1 MKWPSNHTLMGIAG
15 FLGMGIGCS
24 GLYLHSKLQKTF
36 KQTVFVRESL
46 NMLRKHEA
54 AKYLLGKHCKQCPI
68 TVRISGQ
75 SHKHNIYLSG
85 TPIKDHNIQFHDT
98 ENNVYDDEKAISK
111 IPVKGPNGHGWYY
124 IRAEP
129 KGEGGTWVGVRL
141 ELDILETD
149 KLEEEKYKDK
159 RLVIFDSKK
168 NNGYMILPVEM

>member
-1 MKWPSNHTLMGIAG
+1 MIL
-15 FLGMGIGCS
+15 
-24 GLYLHSKLQKTF
+24 
-36 KQTVFVRESL
+36 
-46 NMLRKHEA
+46 
-54 AKYLLGKHCKQCPI
+54 
-68 TVRISGQ
+68 
-75 SHKHNIYLSG
+75 G

-98 ENNVYDDEKAISK
+98 ENNVYDDEKAINK